1 MAGWAVTWSAPSW
14 TLHLPA
20 WRRVPQ
26 YRARSGPDVARYN
39 RMLVEAVVEVKP
51 DVVWVEEPY
60 FIYPDTLREIHRWT
74 GATLVCAY
82 SDDPRDPAKR
92 SRHFDRSIGIY
103 HVIFSTKDELLQRY
117 FDVGSPY
124 PAKFWKGYDPDR
136 IHPVSLGEQEWETY
150 GSTAAFIGHA
160 DMVRGKSMRLAPLE
174 ALARAVQGTKIW
186 GQSWSRV
193 TWPADLADVVHPHQL
208 DGVRYSKAICAA
220 KVVIQ
225 IPSRLARDTHS
236 SRSLEIPACRT
247 LMLAERTVDHQILF
261 EEDKEAVF
269 FGSISE
275 LVDKA
280 RYYVTHH
287 EERERIA
294 QAGYE
299 RCLRSGYSNWAR
311 MEQMLGIVET
321 VRRGS

>member
-1 MAGWAVTWSAPSW
+1 
-14 TLHLPA
+14 
-20 WRRVPQ
+20 
-26 YRARSGPDVARYN
+26 
-39 RMLVEAVVEVKP
+39 MLVEAAVGAKP

-60 FIYPDTLREIHRWT
+60 FVYPDTLREIHRRT

-103 HVIFSTKDELLQRY
+103 HVLFSTKDELLQRY
-117 FDVGSPY
+117 FDAGSPY

-136 IHPVSLGEQEWETY
+136 IYPVRLSGQEQERY

-160 DMVRGKSMRLAPLE
+160 DIVRGQPMRVAPLE
-174 ALARAVQGTKIW
+174 ALARAVQGTRIW

-193 TWPADLADVVHPHQL
+193 RWPADLAGVVHPYQL
-208 DGVRYSKAICAA
+208 DGVRYSKAISAA
-220 KVVIQ
+220 KVAIQ

-269 FGSISE
+269 FGSFSE

-280 RYYVTHH
+280 QYYVKHN

-311 MEQMLGIVET
+311 MEQMLGLVEM